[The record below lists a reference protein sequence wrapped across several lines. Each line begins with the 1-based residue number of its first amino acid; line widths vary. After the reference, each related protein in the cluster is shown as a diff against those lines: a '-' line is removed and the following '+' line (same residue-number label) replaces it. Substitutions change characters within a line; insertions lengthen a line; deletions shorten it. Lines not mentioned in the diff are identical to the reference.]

1 MTSCGDLSILFR
13 ASAGPRRGYGHLVRC
28 RSLAR
33 ALGVRP
39 LIALRGGPRV
49 VETAVAL
56 GCDVIKGSASNLLR
70 CLSPDVLVVDDPV
83 AADAG
88 RWMRAARRVGCL
100 VVSIHDLGL
109 GCLDAD
115 LVIDGSITRN
125 ARARCGQ
132 TLAGPQYAVLD
143 PAPFVERGDRL
154 RGGRLPPSR
163 NASADRRSLGG
174 GRQAAQNN
182 IERDPSAV
190 LVALGGGPRAE
201 LANDIAEAIVEANPQ
216 VRVRIAGGFA
226 GISRQ
231 EAAQISWIGP
241 SGSLHA
247 EMARASVAVVG
258 GGVSLYEA
266 CAHGVAAV
274 GVPVVAAQRPTV
286 SAFVERG
293 VARGVTR
300 GPVSPESVAA
310 ECVELLTDEAM
321 RHHIERLGKRLI
333 DGRGAFRAAA
343 AVSRLARNGG
353 GR

>member
-39 LIALRGGPRV
+39 LVALRGGPRV
-49 VETAVAL
+49 VETAVSL
-56 GCDVIKGSASNLLR
+56 GCDVIRGSASNLLR

-83 AADAG
+83 AADAR

-125 ARARCGQ
+125 ARARRGQ
-132 TLAGPQYAVLD
+132 TLAGPQFAVLD
-143 PAPFVERGDRL
+143 PAPFDERGDRL
-154 RGGRLPPSR
+154 RGGRL
-163 NASADRRSLGG
+163 
-174 GRQAAQNN
+174 QAAQSN

-247 EMARASVAVVG
+247 EMARASVSAAIRPVTDGARRG
-258 GGVSLYEA
+258 GGWRPSSRRA
-266 CAHGVAAV
+266 ASDGV
-274 GVPVVAAQRPTV
+274 
-286 SAFVERG
+286 
-293 VARGVTR
+293 
-300 GPVSPESVAA
+300 
-310 ECVELLTDEAM
+310 CVRRAWGRAGCHPWTGLSGIGCGRMCRTA
-321 RHHIERLGKRLI
+321 
-333 DGRGAFRAAA
+333 DGRGHAASHRAFGQAAD
-343 AVSRLARNGG
+343 
-353 GR
+353 

>member
-1 MTSCGDLSILFR
+1 MTSCGDLRVLFR
-13 ASAGPRRGYGHLVRC
+13 AAAGPRRGYGHLVRC

-39 LIALRGGPRV
+39 LVALRGGPRV
-49 VETAVAL
+49 VETAISL
-56 GCDVIKGSASNLLR
+56 GCDVIGGSASGILR
-70 CLSPDVLVVDDPV
+70 SLEPDVLVVDDPV
-83 AADAG
+83 AANAR

-109 GCLDAD
+109 GCRDAD

-125 ARARCGQ
+125 ARARRGL
-132 TLAGPQYAVLD
+132 TLAGPRYAVLD
-143 PAPFVERGDRL
+143 PAPFDERS
-154 RGGRLPPSR
+154 GGARPS
-163 NASADRRSLGG
+163 
-174 GRQAAQNN
+174 AQ
-182 IERDPSAV
+182 IERDPYAV

-201 LANDIAEAIVEANPQ
+201 LANDIAEAIVQANPQ
-216 VRVRIAGGFA
+216 ARVRIAGGFN
-226 GISRQ
+226 GISRR
-231 EAAQISWIGP
+231 EAAQIAWIGP
-241 SGSLHA
+241 SPSLHT

-286 SAFVERG
+286 SAFVKRG
-293 VARGVTR
+293 VARGITR

-310 ECVELLTDEAM
+310 ECAELLTDEAIR
-321 RHHIERLGKRLI
+321 RHIARLGQRLI

-343 AVSRLARNGG
+343 AVSRLARSGG
-353 GR
+353 AR

>member
-83 AADAG
+83 AADAR

-125 ARARCGQ
+125 ARARRGQ

-143 PAPFVERGDRL
+143 PAPFDERGDRHVGAAFRL
-154 RGGRLPPSR
+154 RGTL
-163 NASADRRSLGG
+163 RRT
-174 GRQAAQNN
+174 A
-182 IERDPSAV
+182 
-190 LVALGGGPRAE
+190 VAL
-201 LANDIAEAIVEANPQ
+201 AEA
-216 VRVRIAGGFA
+216 VRRPRTISSAIRPRSSLRSVGVREPSWRTISLKRSSKRIRRCGFESRVA
-226 GISRQ
+226 LRGYRGRKRRRFRGSVRQ
-231 EAAQISWIGP
+231 EAFTRRWRVQAWP
-241 SGSLHA
+241 SS
-247 EMARASVAVVG
+247 
-258 GGVSLYEA
+258 
-266 CAHGVAAV
+266 
-274 GVPVVAAQRPTV
+274 
-286 SAFVERG
+286 
-293 VARGVTR
+293 
-300 GPVSPESVAA
+300 
-310 ECVELLTDEAM
+310 
-321 RHHIERLGKRLI
+321 
-333 DGRGAFRAAA
+333 AAA
-343 AVSRLARNGG
+343 CRCTRRARTASRRSACQ
-353 GR
+353 

>member
-1 MTSCGDLSILFR
+1 MTSCGDLRILFR
-13 ASAGPRRGYGHLVRC
+13 AAAGPRRGYGHLVRC

-39 LIALRGGPRV
+39 LVALRGGPRV

-56 GCDVIKGSASNLLR
+56 GCDVIRGSASNLLHG
-70 CLSPDVLVVDDPV
+70 LSPDVLVVDDPV
-83 AADAG
+83 AADAR
-88 RWMRAARRVGCL
+88 RWMRAARRVGCM

-125 ARARCGQ
+125 ARARRGT
-132 TLAGPQYAVLD
+132 TLAGPRYAVLD
-143 PAPFVERGDRL
+143 PAPFDERGDRL
-154 RGGRLPPSR
+154 RGGRL
-163 NASADRRSLGG
+163 L
-174 GRQAAQNN
+174 AAQDN
-182 IERDPSAV
+182 IERDPCAV

-201 LANDIAEAIVEANPQ
+201 LANDIAEAIVQANPQ

-231 EAAQISWIGP
+231 EAAQISWIPP
-241 SGSLHA
+241 SRNLHA

-286 SAFVERG
+286 SAFVKRG

-300 GPVSPESVAA
+300 GPVSPKSVAA
-310 ECVELLTDEAM
+310 ECAELLTDEAM
-321 RHHIERLGKRLI
+321 RRHIARVGQRLI

-343 AVSRLARNGG
+343 AVSRLARNGVA
-353 GR
+353 R

>member
-1 MTSCGDLSILFR
+1 MTSCGDLRILFR
-13 ASAGPRRGYGHLVRC
+13 AAAGPRRGYGHLVRC

-39 LIALRGGPRV
+39 LVALRGGPRV

-56 GCDVIKGSASNLLR
+56 GCDVIGGSASCVLRNLE
-70 CLSPDVLVVDDPV
+70 PDVLVVDDPV
-83 AADAG
+83 AADAR

-109 GCLDAD
+109 GCRDAD

-125 ARARCGQ
+125 ARARRGL
-132 TLAGPQYAVLD
+132 TLAGPRYAVLD
-143 PAPFVERGDRL
+143 PAPFDERSRVA
-154 RGGRLPPSR
+154 RPS
-163 NASADRRSLGG
+163 
-174 GRQAAQNN
+174 AQ
-182 IERDPSAV
+182 IERDPYAV

-201 LANDIAEAIVEANPQ
+201 LANDIAEAIVQANPQ
-216 VRVRIAGGFA
+216 ARVRIAGGFK

-231 EAAQISWIGP
+231 EAAQIAWIGP
-241 SGSLHA
+241 SPSLHT

-286 SAFVERG
+286 SAFVKRG

-300 GPVSPESVAA
+300 GPVCPKSVAA
-310 ECVELLTDEAM
+310 ECAELLTDEAM
-321 RHHIERLGKRLI
+321 RRHIARLGQRLI

-343 AVSRLARNGG
+343 AVSRLARNGVA
-353 GR
+353 R

>member
-1 MTSCGDLSILFR
+1 MTSCGDLRILFR
-13 ASAGPRRGYGHLVRC
+13 AAAGPRRGYGHLVRC

-39 LIALRGGPRV
+39 LVALRGGPRV
-49 VETAVAL
+49 IETAIAL
-56 GCDVIKGSASNLLR
+56 GCDVVRGSASR
-70 CLSPDVLVVDDPV
+70 VLSRVQPDVLVVDDPI
-83 AADAG
+83 AADAR
-88 RWMRAARRVGCL
+88 RWMRAARRAGAL

-125 ARARCGQ
+125 ARARRGL

-143 PAPFVERGDRL
+143 PAILDTVGSVLSDR
-154 RGGRLPPSR
+154 P
-163 NASADRRSLGG
+163 DDH
-174 GRQAAQNN
+174 
-182 IERDPSAV
+182 DPYSV

-216 VRVRIAGGFA
+216 ARVRIAGGFA
-226 GISRQ
+226 GISRE

-241 SGSLHA
+241 SRNLHA
-247 EMARASVAVVG
+247 EMARVSVAVVG

-286 SAFVERG
+286 AAFVQRG
-293 VARGVTR
+293 VARGVMR
-300 GPVSPESVAA
+300 GRVTARSVAV
-310 ECVELLTDEAM
+310 ECAELLTDEAM
-321 RHHIERLGKRLI
+321 RRHIARMGRRLI

-343 AVSRLARNGG
+343 AVSRLAHS
-353 GR
+353 GRT